1 MDQRREL
8 ELALWREACRHID
21 IAESLPDLIGAIR
34 TGVPIESMWVFGV
47 DGSRVLL
54 VAGRPIGSRD
64 QRFTVSGED
73 AGRAARFAAKGGIS
87 VVNPARPGK
96 SLVRGLLP
104 AVGPG
109 VVLAG
114 GLQRDGEAEGVV
126 LWRLQA
132 NEELTDE
139 RSELLAASLEPL
151 AVALD
156 TSRRFHELEDLRR
169 SAEADRQSALRR
181 LGRETLAEP
190 IIGTTGGLKPIM
202 DRVAMVA
209 GQDVP
214 VLILGETGSGKEV
227 IARAIHERSPRQ
239 EGPFLR
245 VNCGAIPPDLI
256 DSQLFGHEKGA
267 FTGATEQRLGWF
279 ERADGGT
286 LFLDE
291 IGELSLAAQ
300 VRLLRVVQEGL
311 LERVGGQEPVSVDCR
326 IVAATHRD
334 LATMVREKA
343 FREDLWY
350 RLAVFPLMLPP
361 LRERAAD
368 LPDLVRHFADRAST
382 RFGLPEFDIDDT
394 DIESLGA
401 YSWPGNIREL
411 AAVID
416 RAALLGSN
424 HRLAISSAMG
434 AAQTLSLQEPVLG
447 EARQTTVVE
456 PLADTVRSAITAALA
471 ISRGRIEGPA
481 GAAERLDIN
490 PNTLR
495 SKIRKLGIRTT
506 DYKER
511 PPHISRHPAT
521 MKSSG
526 EIHKDSHQCHNT

>member
-1 MDQRREL
+1 MTRITAIFNGMDQRREL

-34 TGVPIESMWVFGV
+34 TGVPVDSMWVFSI
-47 DGSRVLL
+47 DGTRVVL
-54 VAGRPIGSRD
+54 VAGRAVGPRD
-64 QRFTVSGED
+64 PRFSVSGED
-73 AGRAARFAAKGGIS
+73 AGRAARFAAKGGVS
-87 VVNPARPGK
+87 LVNPARPGK

-104 AVGPG
+104 VAGPG
-109 VVLAG
+109 MLLAG
-114 GLQRDGEAEGVV
+114 GLQRVGEAEGIV
-126 LWRLQA
+126 LWRLQPDT
-132 NEELTDE
+132 ELTDD
-139 RSELLAASLEPL
+139 RAELLSATLEPL

-181 LGRETLAEP
+181 LGRESLTEP
-190 IIGTTGGLKPIM
+190 IIGTTGGLKPII
-202 DRVAMVA
+202 DRVATVA

-227 IARAIHERSPRQ
+227 IARAIHERSHRHD
-239 EGPFLR
+239 GPFIR
-245 VNCGAIPPDLI
+245 VNCGAIPPELI

-291 IGELSLAAQ
+291 IGELPLAAQ

-311 LERVGGQEPVSVDCR
+311 LERVGGQESVRVDCR

-334 LATMVREKA
+334 LASMVREKA

-361 LRERAAD
+361 LRERAQD
-368 LPDLVRHFADRAST
+368 LPDLVRHLAERASL
-382 RFGLPEFDIDDT
+382 RFGLPEFDIAPE
-394 DIESLGA
+394 DIEALSG

-424 HRLAISSAMG
+424 HRLAISTAMG
-434 AAQTLSLQEPVLG
+434 AAQTITPLSRNLKSTPETSL
-447 EARQTTVVE
+447 ARS
-456 PLADTVRSAITAALA
+456 LADTVRSAIEAALTV
-471 ISRGRIEGPA
+471 SHGRVEGPG
-481 GAAERLDIN
+481 GAAERLAIN

-495 SKIRKLGIRTT
+495 SKIRKHRIDVSRFRAQAQLG
-506 DYKER
+506 D
-511 PPHISRHPAT
+511 
-521 MKSSG
+521 
-526 EIHKDSHQCHNT
+526 

>member
-34 TGVPIESMWVFGV
+34 TGVPIESMWVFAIE
-47 DGSRVLL
+47 GSRVVLL
-54 VAGRPIGSRD
+54 ASSPIGPRD
-64 QRFTVSGED
+64 PRFSIGGDD
-73 AGRAARFAAKGGIS
+73 AGRAARFAAKGGVS
-87 VVNPARPGK
+87 LVNPARPGK

-104 AVGPG
+104 TVGPG
-109 VVLAG
+109 ILLAG

-126 LWRLQA
+126 LWRLQ
-132 NEELTDE
+132 NSQELTDA
-139 RSELLAASLEPL
+139 RAELLAATLEPL

-181 LGRETLAEP
+181 LGRESLTEP
-190 IIGTTGGLKPIM
+190 VIGATGGLKPII

-209 GQDVP
+209 GQDIP

-227 IARAIHERSPRQ
+227 IARAIHERSHRHD
-239 EGPFLR
+239 GPFLR
-245 VNCGAIPPDLI
+245 VNCGAIPPELI
-256 DSQLFGHEKGA
+256 DSQLFGHEKGS
-267 FTGATEQRLGWF
+267 FTGAAEQRLGWF

-291 IGELSLAAQ
+291 IGELPLAAQ
-300 VRLLRVVQEGL
+300 IRMLRVVQEGL
-311 LERVGGQEPVSVDCR
+311 LERVGGQEPVRVDCR

-334 LATMVREKA
+334 LASMVREKT

-361 LRERAAD
+361 LRERAED
-368 LPDLVRHFADRAST
+368 LPDLVRHFTDRASM
-382 RFGLPEFDIDDT
+382 RFGLPEFEIAPDDL
-394 DIESLGA
+394 EALRG

-424 HRLAISSAMG
+424 HRLAISAAMG
-434 AAQTLSLQEPVLG
+434 AARVIAPHEPAPASPPQTDSIRPLE
-447 EARQTTVVE
+447 EVVR
-456 PLADTVRSAITAALA
+456 TAIEAALA
-471 ISRGRIEGPA
+471 ASRGRVEGTD
-481 GAAERLDIN
+481 GAADRLAIN

-495 SKIRKLGIRTT
+495 SKIRKHRINA
-506 DYKER
+506 
-511 PPHISRHPAT
+511 SRFRGSEQP
-521 MKSSG
+521 G
-526 EIHKDSHQCHNT
+526 D